1 MFGILLTVA
10 LGGIQLS
17 ASTSTHTDAQ
27 HSTTNTNTTLPA
39 PTKPCVLLLRTPLAH
54 PTTKSGRQHCQHR
67 GGKSSGSGGRG
78 GPKSLPPDFVDAPT
92 SSHDDP
98 PLHFVGEYLLTRL
111 RKKTTEQAST
121 GAQNPSTSPCEGQKC
136 QIPTPTHEPPAR
148 RFASGRRSSRS
159 NAHSSNQDSSA
170 AMPPRRLFSRR
181 SER

>member
-39 PTKPCVLLLRTPLAH
+39 PTKPRVLLLRTPLAH
-54 PTTKSGRQHCQHR
+54 PTTKSGRQHCQHE

-78 GPKSLPPDFVDAPT
+78 GTKSLPPDFVHAPT
-92 SSHDDP
+92 SSPDVQ

-111 RKKTTEQAST
+111 HRKTTEQPFT
-121 GAQNPSTSPCEGQKC
+121 GAKSSSTSPCEGQKC
-136 QIPTPTHEPPAR
+136 QNPTPTHEPSAR
-148 RFASGRRSSRS
+148 RSASGRRSSRS
-159 NAHSSNQDSSA
+159 NAPSSKQDSSA
-170 AMPPRRLFSRR
+170 DRLAD
-181 SER
+181 